1 MTTTRRLLSPLGL
14 TATITAVAMAALIT
28 GGIVA
33 DTSSPAE
40 SAEPHAVAP
49 LRGATTDQNFY
60 FVMADRF
67 ANGDTSND
75 DGGLGDD
82 PMVSGFDPTQAGF
95 YQGGDLKGL
104 TDRLDYI
111 EGLGTTA
118 LWLTPSFTNKAV
130 QVEDNSAGYHGYWI
144 TDFTNI
150 DPHLGTND
158 ELTTLVDAAHER
170 GMKVFFDI
178 ITNHTADVIGYESNP
193 REAYVSKDERPYTDA
208 SGQEFDDRDYS
219 YGGDDAATGFP
230 PLDAQTSFP
239 YVPVLDPGEEDA
251 KTPAWLNDV
260 TLYHNRGN
268 TTFTGEDSQYGDFF
282 GLDDLFTENPVV
294 VDGMI
299 DIYST
304 WIKDFGI
311 DGFRI
316 DTMRHV
322 DDGFWQ
328 RFGPEVLQFAHDQ
341 GKEDFFM
348 FGEVFDT
355 SRPYTSSFTTM
366 DRMQAVLDFPFQD
379 AARSYASGGGSA
391 QALAD
396 FYAGDDWYTDADSN
410 AYQLPT
416 FLGNHDMGRI
426 GSFIQADN
434 PGIADDEALARDTLS
449 HQLMY
454 LTRGNP
460 VIYYGDEQGFTGEG
474 GDIQSRQ
481 PMFAT
486 QIDEYV
492 SQDLIGTDVTQAE
505 DTYDTTHPLYATIAD
520 LAALTKEHPALRDG
534 VQQNRYADP
543 GAGIYAFSRMDR
555 DEGVEYLVAIN
566 NSNEERTASVSTWSP
581 STDFAGIYGADAVA
595 TSGASGEVGVAV
607 PATSA
612 VVYQAAKPIPA
623 SADAPGV
630 TISEADSAPEA
641 PGRVRVAAEVD
652 SDAYAEV
659 SFWADA
665 GDGWQ
670 YIGTDDN
677 APFVVYQDV
686 SSLAPGTAVQ
696 YAAVVADNA
705 GHTATSEFASA
716 QVPAPEVNITSPE
729 VGATLGSAPVI
740 SATVLPDRPGTSVMF
755 QRQVDGGDWEEVGT
769 DASAPVYTVIDDATE
784 LQDGADVLYR
794 AIATQD
800 GVEARSLALS
810 TRAGALAQPDE
821 VALPGTVNTAMGCG
835 EDWAPWCDQAQMT
848 LDADAA
854 TWSITVDLP
863 AGDYEYKIAIDRAWD
878 ENYGVDG
885 VPDGANIPLSLSA
898 DSTVT
903 FTYDNETHVV
913 TVEGAS

>member
-1 MTTTRRLLSPLGL
+1 
-14 TATITAVAMAALIT
+14 MAALIT

>member
-1 MTTTRRLLSPLGL
+1 MSTAARYKKPLV
-14 TATITAVAMAALIT
+14 ITAIIAVAALVVI
-28 GGIVA
+28 GIVTGS
-33 DTSSPAE
+33 DNSNDPQ
-40 SAEPHAVAP
+40 AVAP
-49 LRGATTDQNFY
+49 LREAVTDQNFY

-67 ANGDTSND
+67 ANGDTAND
-75 DGGLGDD
+75 DGGLGED
-82 PMVSGFDPTQAGF
+82 PMVSGFDPTRAGF

-104 TDRLDYI
+104 TDKLDYI

-118 LWLTPSFTNKAV
+118 IWLTPSFTNKAV

-158 ELTTLVDAAHER
+158 DLAALVDAAHER

-178 ITNHTADVIGYESNP
+178 ITNHTADVIGYETNP
-193 REAYVSKDERPYTDA
+193 REAYVSKDEQPYTDA
-208 SGQEFDDRDYS
+208 DGNPFDDRAYAF
-219 YGGDDAATGFP
+219 GGADAAEDFP
-230 PLDAQTSFP
+230 ALDAQTSFP
-239 YVPVLDPGEEDA
+239 YVPVLEPGEEDA

-304 WIKDFGI
+304 WIEDFGI

-355 SRPYTSSFTTM
+355 SRPYTSTFTTA
-366 DRMQAVLDFPFQD
+366 DNMQAVLDFPFQD
-379 AARSYASGGGSA
+379 AARTFASAGGGA

-396 FYAGDDWYTDADSN
+396 FYADDDWYTDADSN

-426 GSFIQADN
+426 GSFIEADN
-434 PGIADDEALARDTLS
+434 PGIADDEALARDTLA

-486 QIDEYV
+486 QIDEYA
-492 SQDLIGTDVTQAE
+492 SQDLIGTDATQAE
-505 DTYDTTHPLYATIAD
+505 DTYDTAHPLYATIAD
-520 LAALTKEHPALRDG
+520 LAALTKAHPALRNG
-534 VQQNRYADP
+534 AQQNRYADP

-555 DEGVEYLVAIN
+555 DQGVEYVVAVN
-566 NSNEERTASVSTWSP
+566 NSDQERTAKVSTWSP
-581 STDFAGIYGADAVA
+581 STEFVGIYGAQGSLAADAD
-595 TSGASGEVGVAV
+595 GQLGVTV
-607 PATSA
+607 PPLSA
-612 VVYQAAKPIPA
+612 VVYRAAEAIPA
-623 SADAPGV
+623 SDAAPGV
-630 TISEADSAPEA
+630 TISDAAPAPDA
-641 PGRVRVAAEVD
+641 PGRIHVGADLD

-659 SFWADA
+659 SFWADS
-665 GDGWQ
+665 GDGWE

-677 APFVVYQDV
+677 SPYVVYQDV
-686 SSLAPGTAVQ
+686 SSLAPGTKVD
-696 YAAVVADNA
+696 YVAVVADNA
-705 GHTATSEFASA
+705 ENTSMSDAVTA
-716 QVPAPEVNITSPE
+716 QVAAPDVDITSPE
-729 VGATLGSAPVI
+729 IGSTLGAAPVV
-740 SATVLPDRPGTSVMF
+740 SATVTPDRPDTSVTF
-755 QRQVDGGDWEEVGT
+755 ERQIDGGDWEPIGT
-769 DASAPVYTVIDDATE
+769 DTSAPVYTVIDDASG
-784 LQDGADVLYR
+784 LAPGADVLYR
-794 AIATQD
+794 ATATQS
-800 GVEARSLALS
+800 GVTTQSLALS

-821 VALPGTVNTAMGCG
+821 VALPGSLNSAMGCG
-835 EDWAPWCDQAQMT
+835 EDWAPACDQAQMT
-848 LDADAA
+848 LDADTA

-863 AGDYEYKIAIDRAWD
+863 AGDYEYKIAIDRAWE

-885 VPDGANIPLSLSA
+885 VPDGANIPLSLTA

-903 FTYDNETHVV
+903 FTYDNETHLV
-913 TVEGAS
+913 TVSGAS